1 MFLAPLFLADA
12 MLGRLAR
19 YLRLL
24 GYDTA
29 YERDITDSGLLLLAL
44 REGRIL
50 LTRDTRL
57 AARKVLPPGRT
68 FLAISDDPLA
78 QLKEVAAHFQF
89 RLGLL
94 PASSLLETAR
104 CSVCNSQLERVASNA
119 KESVRDLVPEHVFL
133 SGKAFF
139 RCAGCGRVYWE
150 GSHIERFLKDIRR
163 ALAAG

>member
-1 MFLAPLFLADA
+1 MRFLADV

-24 GYDTA
+24 GHDTA
-29 YERDITDSGLLLLAL
+29 YERDITDSALLLLAL

-57 AARKVLPPGRT
+57 AARKVLPPGRA
-68 FLAISDDPLA
+68 FLAVSNDPLA
-78 QLKEVAAHFQF
+78 QLKEVAGHFN
-89 RLGLL
+89 LGSL
-94 PASSLLETAR
+94 PATGLLETAR
-104 CSVCNSQLERVASNA
+104 CSVCNVLLERVASNA

-133 SGKAFF
+133 SGKIFW
-139 RCAGCGRVYWE
+139 RCSGCGRVYWE
-150 GSHIERFLKDIRR
+150 GSHIERFIKDIRR